1 MDTLLQVNKLTKVY
15 KDGTKAL
22 DNVHFDLKQGEFAII
37 IGPSGAGKS
46 TILRSINQLAT
57 PTSGDIIFKGKNIM
71 SANRRLLRK
80 VRRDMAMIFQGFH
93 LIKRV
98 SVLRNVLHGR
108 LGYMNSLQGAL
119 GLFSKEDVEDVWYL
133 LERVGLADHA
143 HKRAGELSGGQQQR
157 VAIARALAQKPSLIL
172 ADEPIASLD
181 PASSETIMNYLH
193 QICQEDGITCLVNL
207 HQVDVALTYGSRII
221 GIKGGKKVFD
231 DTPSGLKEENIQ
243 KIYHQ
248 QKVSA

>member
-1 MDTLLQVNKLTKVY
+1 
-15 KDGTKAL
+15 KAL

-46 TILRSINQLAT
+46 TILRSINQLVT

-93 LIKRV
+93 LINRV

-157 VAIARALAQKPSLIL
+157 VAIARALAQK
-172 ADEPIASLD
+172 
-181 PASSETIMNYLH
+181 
-193 QICQEDGITCLVNL
+193 
-207 HQVDVALTYGSRII
+207 
-221 GIKGGKKVFD
+221 
-231 DTPSGLKEENIQ
+231 
-243 KIYHQ
+243 
-248 QKVSA
+248 